1 MVARSSSGEWWRP
14 QVQSRSAYTEARS
27 PAALSLP
34 PTGES
39 KLPFRAVMMFTF
51 ILLAAPQQM
60 FPVLAPLRIALLSV
74 AVALLAH
81 CWVQISNRRPLI
93 DLNVGIVLVL
103 AILGWC
109 ILTVPFS
116 IWRGGSVGFLMER
129 YLKTILAFLLLANI
143 VITLPRLHKLSWAL
157 VSMSVMLALTTVK
170 NFASGTMISAGGRVA
185 GYDSPLTENPNDMAM
200 LLNLMLP
207 FAVALLLTTPRKLA
221 RIFLV
226 AAIGIMVAAIIAT
239 FSRAGF
245 LTLGVM
251 YLIYFWRFRKRA
263 ERFLAPVVLLIV
275 IACLP
280 LVPSSYFDR
289 VGTITNIE
297 EDESGSAQERWSDA
311 LVASKLILGSP
322 LIGSGVGTATIAMNE
337 ARGDLWIE
345 IHNVYLTL
353 GVELG
358 LPGLLLFLMFYRVC
372 LKSTGEAMAW
382 ARRSPPGNQQSRE
395 LFYLAEAIHISLLAF
410 LVEAFFH
417 PVAYHFYL
425 YYIAGLAIGLRV
437 LIATEKSRLAG
448 TDIEYARA
456 QS

>member
-1 MVARSSSGEWWRP
+1 MAHSSSREWWRP
-14 QVQSRSAYTEARS
+14 KIVALQPDARTFPQASLSPSAPE
-27 PAALSLP
+27 
-34 PTGES
+34 ES

-81 CWVQISNRRPLI
+81 CWVQISSRRPLI
-93 DLNVGIVLVL
+93 DLNIGVVLVL

-116 IWRGGSVGFLMER
+116 VWRGGSISFLMER
-129 YLKTILAFLLLANI
+129 YLKTILAYLLLANI
-143 VITLPRLHKLSWAL
+143 VITVPRLKKLSWAL
-157 VSMSVMLALTTVK
+157 VSMSVMLAFTTIK

-207 FAVALLLTTPRKLA
+207 FAVALLLTTRRRLA
-221 RIFLV
+221 RVFLV
-226 AAIGIMVAAIIAT
+226 AAIGIMVGAIIAT

-245 LTLGVM
+245 LALGVM
-251 YLIYFWRFRKRA
+251 YLIYLWRFRSRA
-263 ERFLAPVVLLIV
+263 ERFLAPAVLLIV
-275 IACLP
+275 ICCLP
-280 LVPSSYFDR
+280 LVPSTYFDR
-289 VGTITNIE
+289 LSTITNIE

-311 LVASKLILGSP
+311 LVASKLILSSP

-358 LPGLLLFLMFYRVC
+358 LPGLVLFLVFYRVC
-372 LKSTGEAMAW
+372 LKSTGAAMAL
-382 ARRSPPGNQQSRE
+382 ARASPGNQQSRE

-417 PVAYHFYL
+417 PVAYHFYF
-425 YYIAGLAIGLRV
+425 YYIAGLAIGLRIIV
-437 LIATEKSRLAG
+437 AEEKSRSAG
-448 TDIEYARA
+448 TNHEYSRA
-456 QS
+456 QT